1 MRGRAWWSATW
12 RPRARRGS
20 RCGSTRTTGPASP
33 ACRTQ
38 RYDLLPPASLPFRI
52 SKPKQPSVT
61 NTRTIQPYHTHL
73 IRHVTYHSS
82 SATPTPRATFLYTVE
97 TPHCN
102 TLASLSGGAAT
113 TLIDFLTTLP
123 LCHVADPAWAYLGVS
138 RTLSLTFLKP
148 APAGK
153 TVRIECEV
161 LGVGRKLA
169 TVRATVKSEDGAVL
183 IVAEHGLVSGVMA
196 KA

>member
-1 MRGRAWWSATW
+1 MARHAQ
-12 RPRARRGS
+12 RPRRRRRTEPEGTNPPPPPPS
-20 RCGSTRTTGPASP
+20 LSPSPSPNASKGQSIRSSLTTG
-33 ACRTQ
+33 T
-38 RYDLLPPASLPFRI
+38 L
-52 SKPKQPSVT
+52 
-61 NTRTIQPYHTHL
+61 QPYHTHL

-82 SATPTPRATFLYTVE
+82 SATPTPRATFLYTVQ

-113 TLIDFLTTLP
+113 TLLDFLTTLP
-123 LCHVADPAWAYLGVS
+123 LCHVSDPAWAYLGVS
-138 RTLSLTFLKP
+138 RTLSLTFLRP
-148 APAGK
+148 VPSGQ

-169 TVRATVKSEDGAVL
+169 TVRATVRSEKDGGVM